1 MVVPTWLAALVQ
13 LDKHSPGPE
22 YYFLGPGCRDF
33 QPKVLEHYS
42 CRHRGWLLEGPYHL
56 APPDHCSQSH
66 GSLAHCHP
74 PLVAMGED
82 TGLSSAGLFR
92 LLYFLGLLRFGKCF
106 SPHWEEG
113 RRSLRPPRS
122 SHYVKFKGA
131 QSGLAPSF

>member
-1 MVVPTWLAALVQ
+1 MVQHIVPAEVLSLLYISHAAAAPEVASVWLVARVVVAPEVPTVVPTWLAALVQ

-92 LLYFLGLLRFGKCF
+92 
-106 SPHWEEG
+106 PHA
-113 RRSLRPPRS
+113 
-122 SHYVKFKGA
+122 F
-131 QSGLAPSF
+131 